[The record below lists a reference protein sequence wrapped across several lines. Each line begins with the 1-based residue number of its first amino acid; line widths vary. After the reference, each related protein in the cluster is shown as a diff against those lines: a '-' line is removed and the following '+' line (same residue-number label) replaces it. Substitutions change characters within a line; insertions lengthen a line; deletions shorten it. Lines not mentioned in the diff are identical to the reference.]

1 VFPPIREVFGPGVG
15 ALPLTPQNRIFM
27 FDDPNPV
34 DKIYI
39 NNMTY
44 YQQHPADIKTADKRK
59 MKRPRSSKKPA
70 GIDNA

>member
-1 VFPPIREVFGPGVG
+1 
-15 ALPLTPQNRIFM
+15 M

-59 MKRPRSSKKPA
+59 MKRPRRSKKPA
-70 GIDNA
+70 GIDNSRNAGL

>member
-1 VFPPIREVFGPGVG
+1 
-15 ALPLTPQNRIFM
+15 M
-27 FDDPNPV
+27 FDDLNPV

-44 YQQHPADIKTADKRK
+44 YQQHQADIKTADKRK
-59 MKRPRSSKKPA
+59 MKRSRISKKPA